1 MSCSKIKNY
10 LYERFNEDF
19 NVLSENENR
28 VIITFDD
35 NDLSVLVNKMEN
47 KLFILVPLTNMHS
60 FEHHPDWILV
70 DGERINSNLFWKEC
84 GNQVIEYQGD
94 APIAIKQDTIEN
106 AVQPASTEPLE
117 EADPAGL
124 ILFHALGSA

>member
-10 LYERFNEDF
+10 LYERYNEDY

-35 NDLSVLVNKMEN
+35 TDLSVLVDKKEN
-47 KLFILVPLTNMHS
+47 KLFVLVPLTKMHS
-60 FEHHPDWILV
+60 FEYYPDWILV

-84 GNQVIEYQGD
+84 GNQVIEFQGD
-94 APIAIKQDTIEN
+94 SPMAIKQ
-106 AVQPASTEPLE
+106 
-117 EADPAGL
+117 EAIARIVNDF
-124 ILFHALGSA
+124 IKNR

>member
-10 LYERFNEDF
+10 LYERYNEDY

-35 NDLSVLVNKMEN
+35 SDLSVLVNKKEN
-47 KLFILVPLTNMHS
+47 KMFILVPLTKMHS
-60 FEHHPDWILV
+60 FEFHPNWLSV
-70 DGERINSNLFWKEC
+70 DGERINSNLFWQEC

-94 APIAIKQDTIEN
+94 AHIAIKQDTIERIVKDFIKN
-106 AVQPASTEPLE
+106 R
-117 EADPAGL
+117 
-124 ILFHALGSA
+124 